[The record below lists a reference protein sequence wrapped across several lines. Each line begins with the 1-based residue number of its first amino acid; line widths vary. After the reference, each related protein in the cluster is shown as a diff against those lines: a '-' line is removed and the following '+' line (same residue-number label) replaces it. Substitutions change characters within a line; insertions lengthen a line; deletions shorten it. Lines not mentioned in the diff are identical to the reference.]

1 MNSVTHR
8 VDAMPLCG
16 LVLLILA
23 GGTQLQAH
31 PGHAPSE
38 RSRSERGWIDVVTGL
53 EVRGTFVAASAEFV
67 QVRRTDDSL
76 VTLPLS
82 RLGKSDQDWVASK
95 QVQIRTFHQ
104 ALGTSR
110 RRAPLSDR
118 QAVWD
123 ADAAEFV
130 VADQLPML
138 LAQADRAG
146 PGRIQAPEMAATFAA
161 FVKTKT
167 IRTRWDEQYF
177 YVESKGMP
185 DHRMMVGITAW
196 QQQVP
201 LPQAYFGENAWRIP
215 LHPVPARNPVST
227 RNNFLR
233 GAIALAANGIPIFNP
248 LNNRG
253 DDSYLFGELDEFG
266 GHCGRAD
273 DYHYHIAPVHLQ
285 KQVGQGLPIAYA
297 LDGYPIYG
305 YEEPDG
311 STVQGLDALNGH
323 KDAQGRYHYHA
334 TKSYPYLNG
343 GFYGEVTERGG
354 QVDPQP
360 RAEPIRPDLRP
371 LRDAKITEFQEP
383 RPGSFELTYQV
394 NGKTGRVQYTLSDNG
409 AVSFTFTDTHGKTT
423 NETYSP
429 RRRGPG
435 GEDRRPPPRGGDN
448 PRGGPPPRREDPPQ
462 QENARTTV
470 PRPRSNLPQLV
481 VTSSG
486 VNDQGFLSSEFT
498 CDGKSISPPVEWKG
512 APAGTKFFALSVWH
526 VAPDQEKS
534 YWVVYNIPATV
545 TKLEKNSQGIGV
557 AGINDKRR
565 AEYDP
570 MCSRGPGVKIYHVT
584 VYALSAELSLA
595 AGQESRANLLAAI
608 KEITLAEG
616 TLDFQ
621 YERK

>member
-1 MNSVTHR
+1 
-8 VDAMPLCG
+8 
-16 LVLLILA
+16 
-23 GGTQLQAH
+23 
-31 PGHAPSE
+31 
-38 RSRSERGWIDVVTGL
+38 
-53 EVRGTFVAASAEFV
+53 
-67 QVRRTDDSL
+67 
-76 VTLPLS
+76 
-82 RLGKSDQDWVASK
+82 
-95 QVQIRTFHQ
+95 
-104 ALGTSR
+104 
-110 RRAPLSDR
+110 
-118 QAVWD
+118 
-123 ADAAEFV
+123 
-130 VADQLPML
+130 
-138 LAQADRAG
+138 
-146 PGRIQAPEMAATFAA
+146 
-161 FVKTKT
+161 
-167 IRTRWDEQYF
+167 
-177 YVESKGMP
+177 
-185 DHRMMVGITAW
+185 
-196 QQQVP
+196 
-201 LPQAYFGENAWRIP
+201 
-215 LHPVPARNPVST
+215 
-227 RNNFLR
+227 
-233 GAIALAANGIPIFNP
+233 
-248 LNNRG
+248 
-253 DDSYLFGELDEFG
+253 
-266 GHCGRAD
+266 
-273 DYHYHIAPVHLQ
+273 
-285 KQVGQGLPIAYA
+285 
-297 LDGYPIYG
+297 
-305 YEEPDG
+305 
-311 STVQGLDALNGH
+311 
-323 KDAQGRYHYHA
+323 
-334 TKSYPYLNG
+334 
-343 GFYGEVTERGG
+343 
-354 QVDPQP
+354 
-360 RAEPIRPDLRP
+360 
-371 LRDAKITEFQEP
+371 
-383 RPGSFELTYQV
+383 
-394 NGKTGRVQYTLSDNG
+394 
-409 AVSFTFTDTHGKTT
+409 VSFTFTDTHGKTT